1 MHSNTGIRIPNSES
15 YWKNKGKIG
24 KKVAIYTHD
33 DADGIFSAIAIKGY
47 LVKKGFEIVSYGLVN
62 YQDGW
67 NLTKLDNSV
76 INVATDYSENIPG
89 IDIYIDHHG
98 VFEHGDYRKNGVKT
112 NTGSAYEGIM
122 QQLGLPVDDMILNVI
137 DMIDS
142 AKYDEYNVDIK
153 KILDFDLKEIK
164 NKLEFAASFN
174 QLLKRSDHKTFIE
187 VIANIKDI
195 TPSIYNIYLLF
206 KLFYPGNNYDFKS
219 LQEVAKNNGFIND
232 DGWSADI
239 DKTIDFIKTT
249 DPKSLINYRKDFL
262 EDAFE
267 RLEKMAEKT
276 RGLKHP
282 RNGMKIY
289 IDSQNKFKQL
299 FKQNNKVEM
308 DGYQIIGNLAFFPT
322 GIWANA
328 LRARAII
335 SQDLLHDE
343 RISPVKYKISKNSPI
358 YLELNKKDGQQLE
371 LVGDIKD
378 NIMCAKYDV
387 TNNNK
392 IKGIS
397 GIIDINDNITFI
409 TKRPIMWTM
418 LQYGNTLQISTL
430 NQLNSYVRDYLP
442 VLKDNT
448 IVDNLGTYTDNLVY
462 NMAKYF
468 GFNVLLVQDCNT
480 RSGGHPGIGNISN
493 IFGTVNPNIKSVPDP
508 RNVENNIILDDI
520 AKKLMQ
526 DYSGVKFLDLF
537 KNKIIDDLSG
547 ICFKDLK
554 MTWNDIDEVKKNKP
568 REHEINKKVM
578 FIPDIRKEDDV
589 RKESVKKSLWDEWN
603 NIII

>member
-15 YWKNKGKIG
+15 YWIKKGKIG

-47 LVKKGFEIVSYGLVN
+47 LVQRGFEIVSYGLIN
-62 YQDGW
+62 YQEGW
-67 NLTKLDNSV
+67 NLTKLDNTV

-98 VFEHGDYRKNGVKT
+98 VFEPGDYCENGVKT
-112 NTGSAYEGIM
+112 RTGSAYEGIM
-122 QQLGLPVDDMILNVI
+122 QQLGLPIDSMILNVI

-153 KILDFDLKEIK
+153 KILDFDLSEMK
-164 NKLEFAASFN
+164 NKLEFAAAFN

-187 VIANIKDI
+187 VIANTNDI

-206 KLFYPGNNYDFKS
+206 KLFYPGNNYDFKA
-219 LQEVAKNNGFIND
+219 LREIAKKHGFIND

-239 DKTIDFIKTT
+239 DKTLDFIKTT
-249 DPKSLINYRKDFL
+249 DPKSLIKYGKNFL

-267 RLEKMAEKT
+267 RLDKMAEKT

-289 IDSQNKFKQL
+289 IDSQDKFKQL
-299 FKQNNKVEM
+299 FKQNNKVEL
-308 DGYQIIGNLAFFPT
+308 DGYQIIGHLGFFPT

-335 SQDLLHDE
+335 EQDLLHDE
-343 RISPVKYKISKNSPI
+343 RIEPVKYKISKDCPF
-358 YLELNKKDGQQLE
+358 YLDLKEKDGQHLE
-371 LVGDIKD
+371 LVGDINNDILYVK
-378 NIMCAKYDV
+378 NDV

-397 GIIDINDNITFI
+397 GTIDVCDDVIFK
-409 TKRPIMWTM
+409 TKRPILWTM
-418 LQYGNTLQISTL
+418 LQYGNTLQLSTL
-430 NQLNSYVRDYLP
+430 NQLDSYVRDYLP

-448 IVDNLGTYTDNLVY
+448 IVDHLGTYTDNLVY
-462 NMAKYF
+462 NMARYF
-468 GFNVLLVQDCNT
+468 GFNVLLVPDCNT

-493 IFGTVNPNIKSVPDP
+493 IFGKINPSVTSVPDP
-508 RNVENNIILDDI
+508 RNVENTIILDDH

-526 DYSGVKFLDLF
+526 EYSGVKFLDLI

-547 ICFKDLK
+547 IKFKDLK
-554 MTWNDIDEVKKNKP
+554 MTWSDIDEVKKTTP
-568 REHEINKKVM
+568 RDHEINKKVM
-578 FIPDIRKEDDV
+578 FIKDIRKADDV
-589 RKESVKKSLWDEWN
+589 RKNLEKTTLWDEWDK
-603 NIII
+603 IIV